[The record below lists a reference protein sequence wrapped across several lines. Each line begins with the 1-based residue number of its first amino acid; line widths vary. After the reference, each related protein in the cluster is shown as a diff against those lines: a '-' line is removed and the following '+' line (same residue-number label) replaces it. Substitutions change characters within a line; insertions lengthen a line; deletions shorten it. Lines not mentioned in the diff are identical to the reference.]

1 MKVAED
7 ILSYNAILKTKTPQ
21 EIVEWALSFAKRP
34 VITSNFG
41 PYSSS
46 LLHLCSTAMPE
57 MPVIWCDTGFNT
69 DATYMH
75 IEKTIKQLKLN
86 VKKYEPGLSKS
97 FISYYYGVPEPDN
110 DKHKLFTE
118 IVKLEPFRRAM
129 NEHKPDVWFSNIRK
143 SQTEHRSS
151 LDILSFTSDG
161 VLKVSPFFYYNNKEI
176 YAYIQEHN
184 LTNEFNYFDPT
195 KVFSNRE
202 CGIHLR

>member
-7 ILSYNAILKTKTPQ
+7 ILNYNSILKDKKPS
-21 EIVEWALSFAKRP
+21 EIVQWVLSFAERP

-46 LLHLCSTAMPE
+46 LLHLCTSVMPE

-69 DATYMH
+69 DETYAH
-75 IEKTIKQLKLN
+75 IEETVKLLKLN
-86 VKKYEPGLSKS
+86 VKKYQPALSKS
-97 FISYYYGVPEPDN
+97 FISFFYGVPEPEN
-110 DKHKLFTE
+110 EKHKLFTE

-129 NEHKPDVWFSNIRK
+129 DEHKPDVWFSNIRK
-143 SQTEHRSS
+143 SQTEHRAS
-151 LDILSFTSDG
+151 LDILSFSSDG

-176 YAYIQEHN
+176 YQYLQEHN
-184 LTNEFNYFDPT
+184 LPNEFNYFDPT
-195 KVFSNRE
+195 KVYGNRE